1 MLSVRVIAA
10 CRSLDIDDGPSLRD
24 RPQRAAVAG
33 GLEGSVRASAVDA
46 ATLRR
51 CFVSDG
57 RRAPDATLAGV
68 AA

>member
-24 RPQRAAVAG
+24 RLQRAAVAG
-33 GLEGSVRASAVDA
+33 GLQGSVRAAAIDA

-51 CFVSDG
+51 
-57 RRAPDATLAGV
+57 
-68 AA
+68 